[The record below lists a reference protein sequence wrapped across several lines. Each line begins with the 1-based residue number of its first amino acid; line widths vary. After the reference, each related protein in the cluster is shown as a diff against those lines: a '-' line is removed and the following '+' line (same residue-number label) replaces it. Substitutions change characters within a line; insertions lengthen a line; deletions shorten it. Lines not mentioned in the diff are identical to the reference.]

1 MDLCTDNIQ
10 ARRNCRKEFLWQ
22 PKEHRCNFAKT
33 SPCHR
38 ACSGW
43 SLRLRRP
50 LLEGNSLKYQHW
62 TSEVEEQ
69 DTTFL
74 FSRERLTQKQ
84 WDSDR
89 SKTFSTV
96 TSFGQRQI
104 MSPRCLKNMWLIWWC
119 KVCEHTKNSWCSKQL
134 LRRLYIYSYY
144 DVLNIW
150 HPFSCLYLKS
160 LFSYCCILTEIN
172 SYFMFLCVFFSC
184 HIIIKAGIFFSQK
197 NKND

>member
-1 MDLCTDNIQ
+1 MDPCTDNIQ

-43 SLRLRRP
+43 SLRLLWP
-50 LLEGNSLKYQHW
+50 LLEGSSLRYQHW

-69 DTTFL
+69 ETTFL

-89 SKTFSTV
+89 SKTFSTI
-96 TSFGQRQI
+96 TSFGQRQM
-104 MSPRCLKNMWLIWWC
+104 MSPQRFLKNMWLICWC
-119 KVCEHTKNSWCSKQL
+119 KVCEHTKNSLMFVIEDTTCTV
-134 LRRLYIYSYY
+134 YIYSC
-144 DVLNIW
+144 V
-150 HPFSCLYLKS
+150 
-160 LFSYCCILTEIN
+160 
-172 SYFMFLCVFFSC
+172 MF
-184 HIIIKAGIFFSQK
+184 
-197 NKND
+197 